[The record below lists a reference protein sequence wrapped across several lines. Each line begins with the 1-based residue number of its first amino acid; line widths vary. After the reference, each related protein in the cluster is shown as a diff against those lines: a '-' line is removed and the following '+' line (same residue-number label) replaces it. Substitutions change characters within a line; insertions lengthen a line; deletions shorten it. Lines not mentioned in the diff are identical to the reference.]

1 MARPRSAA
9 AEQRIAQLQ
18 RNLQLIARS
27 TSTSTNPRLDTF
39 RDKSF
44 YQAKKNKPKSRSPD
58 SKKEITADSRDF
70 SSLPTSWQ
78 SRRTTVRALQ
88 RSTVTPIQPTGSKK
102 RNCGIN
108 NEKIRRETTLLI
120 LFRLRPSQASVSHRY
135 TLNPK
140 NFHFF
145 KKFFN
150 KKMQKIIKKAKISP
164 FLRKNIQNL
173 ISGRQTLKPFLTLRN
188 FHSGLKNK
196 EEATTLALSVRG

>member
-27 TSTSTNPRLDTF
+27 TSTSTNPLLDTF

-58 SKKEITADSRDF
+58 SNKEITADSRDF
-70 SSLPTSWQ
+70 PSLPTSWQ

-120 LFRLRPSQASVSHRY
+120 LFRLRPSRASVSHRY
-135 TLNPK
+135 TLNLK
-140 NFHFF
+140 IFIFS
-145 KKFFN
+145 KFFLS
-150 KKMQKIIKKAKISP
+150 KKCKNSSKK
-164 FLRKNIQNL
+164 
-173 ISGRQTLKPFLTLRN
+173 RN
-188 FHSGLKNK
+188 FHHFHAKHSKPDKRQANP
-196 EEATTLALSVRG
+196 